1 MKSEERRVKSG
12 VAVRKALRVMWKT
25 MKWVFIVFCVYL
37 ASLLFREE
45 RIPGSWAEWV
55 LDEFLPQGV
64 KLHLG
69 EISFGFRHGVHVH
82 DLRLYDLS
90 TKDNLTPVV
99 SAESIGYYPFTR
111 RLLIRELKYE
121 RLPDG
126 YYEPGTHDRD
136 ERVEA
141 QFPVIGSHSV
151 TLIRPDVLGI
161 RPETLTFEVETSPT
175 RIDFKRMHLTWPD
188 RDARMEVDGF
198 CYVDLGRQEVYG
210 EVDGLARQ
218 AHIRPLLVTID
229 VPVALPYMDGFTD
242 VPEPCKSWCAWKVDL
257 VRNDFDLWL
266 DLHPILGKYNAVP
279 MKKADGKIHLHN
291 CTRDNCLNYV
301 TTVGPIT
308 GTDVE
313 GRYLDGTVV
322 IVGTNGH
329 NTVTV
334 DAKCS
339 QPLADVLKIGGFT
352 GDYVGP
358 DVFGESE
365 CMLVFDFPRAMS
377 NNYEVMNGSG
387 HVTVKNGRLMRMKG
401 FKGLIDAMPSV
412 APAITW
418 FSDSTQASGDYVI
431 TNGVLKTD
439 NAYIEG
445 TLFSIKM
452 YGWLDTVR
460 NAQDFTVRVQ
470 FAKSDSMIGKILHPL
485 AWPFTKLLL
494 EFRLTGSP
502 EKPEWK
508 YVSVLD
514 RVVEAVK

>member
-1 MKSEERRVKSG
+1 MKNG
-12 VAVRKALRVMWKT
+12 AAVRKALRVMLKT
-25 MKWVFIVFCVYL
+25 MKWTFIVFCVYL
-37 ASLLFREE
+37 GSLFFREE
-45 RIPGSWAEWV
+45 RIPGSWAERV
-55 LDEFLPQGV
+55 LDGFLPPDMM
-64 KLHLG
+64 LHLG
-69 EISFGFRHGVHVH
+69 DVSFGFRHGLHVR
-82 DLRLYDLS
+82 DLRVYDLS
-90 TKDNLTPVV
+90 QKDVMTPVI
-99 SAESIGYYPFTR
+99 SADLIGYVPFFA
-111 RLLIRELKYE
+111 RLRIEGLKYV
-121 RLPDG
+121 RLPSG
-126 YYEPGTHDRD
+126 YYESGNHDRD

-141 QFPVIGSHSV
+141 SLPEIGRLSV
-151 TLIRPDVLGI
+151 TLIRSDILGI
-161 RPETLTFEVETSPT
+161 CPESLTFDVESTPT
-175 RIDFKRMHLTWPD
+175 RVDFRKMHLVWPD
-188 RDARMEVDGF
+188 RDERMEVDGF
-198 CYVDLGRQEVYG
+198 CYVDLDRQEVYG

-218 AHIRPLLVTID
+218 AHIRPLLVAID

-242 VPEPCKSWCAWKVDL
+242 VPEPCPSKCAWKVDL

-266 DLHPILGKYNAVP
+266 ELHPVLGKYNTVP
-279 MKKADGKIHLHN
+279 MRKADGKIHVHN

-334 DAKCS
+334 DARSS

-352 GDYVGP
+352 GDYVGN

-365 CMLVFDFPRAMS
+365 CKLVFDFPRCMDG
-377 NNYEVMNGSG
+377 NYEVLNGSG
-387 HVTVKNGRLMRMKG
+387 HVTVRNGRLMRMKG
-401 FKGLIDAMPSV
+401 FKGLIDAMPSI

-431 TNGVLKTD
+431 SNGVVRTD

-445 TLFSIKM
+445 SLFSIKM

-460 NAQDFTVRVQ
+460 NEQDFTVRVQ
-470 FAKSDSMIGKILHPL
+470 FAKSDSLVGKLLHPL

-502 EKPEWK
+502 EEPKWK
-508 YVSVLD
+508 YISVID

>member
-1 MKSEERRVKSG
+1 MKSG
-12 VAVRKALRVMWKT
+12 AAVCKALRMMWKT
-25 MKWVFIVFCVYL
+25 MKWGFIVFCVYL
-37 ASLLFREE
+37 GSLFFREE
-45 RIPGSWAEWV
+45 RIPGRWLERV
-55 LDEFLPQGV
+55 LDARLPSGMT
-64 KLHLG
+64 LHVG
-69 EISFGFRHGVHVH
+69 NVFFGFRHGVHVR
-82 DLRLYDLS
+82 DFRLYDS
-90 TKDNLTPVV
+90 TSKDSLTPVI
-99 SAESIGYYPFTR
+99 SADEIGYYPLFA
-111 RLLIRELKYE
+111 RLRIEGLRYV

-126 YYEPGTHDRD
+126 YYEPGNCDRD

-141 QFPVIGSHSV
+141 SLPEIDRLAV
-151 TLIRPDVLGI
+151 TLIRPEILGI
-161 RPETLTFEVETSPT
+161 RAESLIFDVESTPT
-175 RIDFKRMHLTWPD
+175 RIDFRKMHLVWPD

-198 CYVDLGRQEVYG
+198 CYVDLVRQEIYG
-210 EVDGLARQ
+210 EIDGLARQ
-218 AHIRPLLVTID
+218 AHIRPLLVAID

-242 VPEPCKSWCAWKVDL
+242 VPEPCPSKCAWKIDL

-266 DLHPILGKYNAVP
+266 ELHPVLGKYNTVP
-279 MKKADGKIHLHN
+279 MRNADGKIHVHN

-334 DAKCS
+334 DARSS

-352 GDYVGP
+352 GDYVGN

-365 CMLVFDFPRAMS
+365 CKLVFDFPRAMS
-377 NNYEVMNGSG
+377 NNYEVLNGSG
-387 HVTVKNGRLMRMKG
+387 HVTVRNGCLMRMKG

-418 FSDSTQASGDYVI
+418 FTDSTQASGDYVI
-431 TNGVLKTD
+431 SNGVVRTD

-460 NAQDFTVRVQ
+460 NEQDFTVRVQ
-470 FAKSDSMIGKILHPL
+470 FAKSDSLVGKLLHPL

-502 EKPEWK
+502 EEPKWK
-508 YVSVLD
+508 YISVID